1 MSGTLNNSS
10 LKTGRSF
17 DLGKMN
23 LRQLWVAYLTY
34 PTILLYFALA
44 IATVALAAY
53 FCPSWWST
61 LVSMVGGVLL

>member
-34 PTILLYFALA
+34 PTILLYFALV
-44 IATVALAAY
+44 IASAALAAY
-53 FCPSWWST
+53 F
-61 LVSMVGGVLL
+61 LLAGGQRWFLW